1 MILAISMKITRMGD
15 ARTQGRAY
23 TPPVLNHTELPMR
36 KIVLTF
42 GLIAGAILSVMMLA
56 TMPFIDRIGND
67 KGEIIGYTTM
77 IVAFLMVFFGVK
89 SYRDN
94 VAGGTISF
102 GRAFQVGGLITLLAA
117 VCYVA
122 TWEVIYYKMMPD
134 FGEKYAQRAIDKAKA
149 GGATDAQLA
158 ATQKEMAQFT
168 EMYKNPVFNVGMT
181 LLEPLP
187 VGLLITLI
195 SAGVLRRRKDAT

>member
-1 MILAISMKITRMGD
+1 
-15 ARTQGRAY
+15 
-23 TPPVLNHTELPMR
+23 MR

-102 GRAFQVGGLITLLAA
+102 GRALQVGALITLLAA

-134 FGEKYAQRAIDKAKA
+134 FGEKYAQRAVDKAKA

-158 ATQKEMAQFT
+158 TTQKEMAQFV
-168 EMYKNPVFNVGMT
+168 EMYKNPEIGRASCRERV
-181 LLEPLP
+181 
-187 VGLLITLI
+187 
-195 SAGVLRRRKDAT
+195 